1 MQTFPAFFPLHG
13 RRVVIAGEGEAAEAK
28 ARLFDGSPAEIVRLR
43 GEAAFEPPA
52 YAGAALAFV
61 ASPDEA
67 FVQEAAVAARSA
79 GVPLNVVDHPAL
91 CDFQTPAI
99 VDRGA
104 VVAAVGTSGAAP
116 VMATLLRAE
125 LEARISPAAG
135 ELARLLADRREA
147 IRAAFP
153 DLAGR
158 RALFRRIL
166 SGPAARAAEAGDT
179 TGAIRA
185 IEAALADAGAAPG
198 RVVVV
203 LAPSEPDRLSLRA
216 ARALNV
222 ADAIIVAGAEA
233 KALVEAH
240 ARRDAERLV
249 RADAEDLATRAAAGL
264 STAIVAAR
272 ADEALLG
279 ELAARGVEVE
289 LIAFAP

>member
-1 MQTFPAFFPLHG
+1 MQSFPAFFPLAG

-28 ARLFDGSPAEIVRLR
+28 ARLFDGSPAEVVRLR
-43 GEAAFEPPA
+43 GEAAFEPSA

-61 ASPDEA
+61 ASADEV
-67 FVQEAAVAARSA
+67 FVQEAAAAARGA
-79 GVPLNVVDHPAL
+79 HTPVNVVDHPSL

-99 VDRGA
+99 VDRGQ
-104 VVAAVGTSGAAP
+104 VVAAVGTAGAAP

-135 ELARLLADRREA
+135 ELARLLSERREA

-153 DLAGR
+153 DLAAR

-179 TGAIRA
+179 AGSIRA

-198 RVVVV
+198 RVAFV

-216 ARALNV
+216 VRALNI
-222 ADAIIVAGAEA
+222 ADTIIAGPES
-233 KALVEAH
+233 KDLVEAH
-240 ARRDAERLV
+240 ARRDAERLDHP
-249 RADAEDLATRAAAGL
+249 AAEALARRAAAGL
-264 STAIVAAR
+264 STVIITTT

-279 ELAARGVEVE
+279 ELITRGVEFD
-289 LIAFAP
+289 LLAPAP

>member
-28 ARLFDGSPAEIVRLR
+28 ARLFEGSPAEVVRLR
-43 GEAAFEPPA
+43 GEAAFEPSA

-61 ASPDEA
+61 ASADEA
-67 FVQEAAVAARSA
+67 FVQEADVAARSA
-79 GVPLNVVDHPAL
+79 SVPLNVVDHPAL

-99 VDRGA
+99 VDRGP

-147 IRAAFP
+147 IRAAYP
-153 DLAGR
+153 ELAAR

-166 SGPAARAAEAGDT
+166 SGPAARAAEAGDLA
-179 TGAIRA
+179 GAARA
-185 IEAALADAGAAPG
+185 IEAALTDGATGPG

-203 LAPSEPDRLSLRA
+203 LAPAEPDRLSLRA

-222 ADAIIVAGAEA
+222 ADAVISDDTTRG
-233 KALVEAH
+233 LVEAH
-240 ARRDAERLV
+240 ARRDAERLA
-249 RADAEDLATRAAAGL
+249 RIDPADLARRAADGL
-264 STAIVAAR
+264 STVIVGEGT
-272 ADEALLG
+272 DEALLA
-279 ELAARGVEVE
+279 ELVARGVEVE
-289 LIAFAP
+289 LLAPAP